1 MNLNKKIIY
10 GTMRMLSVKRSLSK
24 WIYIFDELTE
34 KGIDSFHVSKEYKS
48 YKIFLE
54 VFKKSKINKVNTNI
68 YTKCY
73 SPNFDEKIYDEK
85 KLNSLI
91 DCYLKDLN
99 IDKINMQWMWRGNLN
114 NERLRCKTFMQSF
127 DILDSS
133 FLNLKKKKVNEIYCF
148 PYTIEFA
155 KLVHKIENIEG
166 LSIYFNPNETSYK
179 NFLGKKNLGIRPLCS
194 GKIPYKYDFEDLIN
208 FSLNEKKITKV
219 MISINKIKNFKKLYN
234 YLNV

>member
-24 WIYIFDELTE
+24 WVYIFDELTE

-54 VFKKSKINKVNTNI
+54 VFKKSKINKINTNI
-68 YTKCY
+68 YAKCY

-114 NERLRCKTFMQSF
+114 NENLRCIFFKESF
-127 DILDSS
+127 HRLNYS
-133 FLNLKKKKVNEIYCF
+133 FLNFKKKKVNEIYCF
-148 PYTIEFA
+148 PYTTKFA
-155 KLVHKIENIEG
+155 KLVHKISNIEG
-166 LSIYFNPNETSYK
+166 ISTYFNPNETTYK
-179 NFLGKKNLGIRPLCS
+179 KFLGKKNLGIRPLCA
-194 GKIPYKYDFEDLIN
+194 GKIPHKYDFEDLIN

-219 MISINKIKNFKKLYN
+219 MLSINKIKNFKKLYN